1 MRIQRLFETE
11 NLDLS
16 KAIRMCRNVE
26 TMANDCNA

>member
-16 KAIRMCRNVE
+16 KAIRMCQNVE
-26 TMANDCNA
+26 AMANDCNA